1 MASNKK
7 IKGLTVQIGADT
19 SNFNKAMEE
28 SNKKS
33 RSLKSELSEVERL
46 LKLDPTNVELVAQKQ
61 KILTE
66 QVEESSKRLDILKQ
80 AQDEVNQKFKSG
92 EIGEETYR
100 NFQREVIKAEN
111 DLQKQKEALDKV
123 KKSAD
128 NTDTAL
134 SDASKEAENLGK
146 KDMSETKKELDDV
159 KQSASDLKDVFKDTI
174 AEASAI
180 GGTLVAGAATAIG
193 SANDNVKATNNLQ
206 ALTGLSSD
214 EVKEYK
220 ELIESVYKNNF
231 GEDQENVAE
240 AIALI
245 KQNLNDLD
253 DTKLQDVVEN
263 LFTLEDTFGFD
274 YTETLRAAKMLID
287 QFGISA
293 DEAFNLIVQGAQNG
307 LNKNGD
313 LLDSI
318 NEYSVHY
325 KQQGYSAEEFFNS
338 LENGTAAGT
347 FSVDKLGDAMK
358 EFGIRVKDTSTSTQ
372 EGFNLLGYG
381 VKASAEEIQKAKD
394 EIAKLEQNL
403 SYAKAEQAGFN
414 EKTSELTKQKNAD
427 KIAEYSSALETAKK
441 KLQILESAGNGAKGT
456 IEELQ
461 AKFAAGG
468 ESARQAT
475 DEVLQALFD
484 MDDQVAQNQAGVDLF
499 GTMWEDLGIDGVKA
513 LMDVKGS
520 ADKTKTSM
528 QDIKDIK
535 YSDIESDWESLGRT
549 IKTDI
554 ISPIGKDLYPTAKKA
569 ISWTSEHLDDLEIII
584 EGLAKQVAIVWG
596 AKKARELTTGITNL
610 IGTYKT
616 LTTATN
622 IATTAQEGLNTAQA
636 LNVIGVITTL
646 VIGLISAVQT
656 YNELEWSNSEAGKF
670 CAELDEAKE
679 KLEETTQGITD
690 TLKNTL
696 DSINNLYTDNTLI
709 DDYQAKLDELLGK
722 ATLTPEEQ
730 SQLQTIVT
738 YFKDNIDGFEGT
750 WDRYVEISDGGKVNL
765 KGDLGEIRTEINKT
779 IDDYQKLANQS
790 ALSELQTENAK
801 AKITANKN
809 TAEIKTEMKSKYSE
823 IQSTQKKLDD
833 FLKKR
838 NITQKTLENYYYGGG
853 AKNDA
858 FYKEGIELL
867 ETLQDESEA
876 YDDLQDK
883 YNESVGEINK
893 LIMTNDDLIDV
904 QKVLNGDYSDAA
916 AVLMAY
922 NQQMIS
928 QNDILSATDENGKI
942 LWASMDKLKE
952 AATESGKNTVLGL
965 VEGTKDYQ
973 GALAKNSQGW
983 AEIIISEYETGMDMH
998 SPSKE
1003 MYKRGV
1009 YTVQGLIN
1017 GLQSK
1022 NGEVGNSGRN
1032 IAQRAKNGTSGISL
1046 FQTGV
1051 NFVRGFINGI
1061 SDGSIL
1067 DNVKNAAITMGNKA
1081 ISAVKKVLGINSP
1094 SKEAKKL
1101 GGFFAEGLSIGIDGK
1116 QYKVKRSSESMAQ
1129 AMLDS
1134 LDFNNN
1140 EQAIKI
1146 ATQNFRKANDF
1157 QGEITNNIELKSV
1170 ASKLDELISII
1181 KNLPDP
1187 KLYLDSNLLV
1197 GATTKK
1203 YDNSLA
1209 DLSTKKKRGW

>member
-274 YTETLRAAKMLID
+274 YTETLRAAKMLTD

-372 EGFNLLGYG
+372 EGFSLLGYG
-381 VKASAEEIQKAKD
+381 VKASEEEIQKAKD

-427 KIAEYSSALETAKK
+427 KIAEYSSALETAKT
-441 KLQILESAGNGAKGT
+441 KLQNLESAGNGTKGT
-456 IEELQ
+456 IDDLQ

-554 ISPIGKDLYPTAKKA
+554 ISPIGKDLYPIAKKA

-738 YFKDNIDGFEGT
+738 YFKDNIDGFEDT

-765 KGDLGEIRTEINKT
+765 KGDLSEIRTEINKT

-790 ALSELQTENAK
+790 ALSELQAENSK
-801 AKITANKN
+801 AKITAVKER
-809 TAEIKTEMKSKYSE
+809 AELKSEMESKYSKIE
-823 IQSTQKKLDD
+823 AAYAKLHSTIRLRGYDVDD
-833 FLKKR
+833 FY
-838 NITQKTLENYYYGGG
+838 NSYGTLNG
-853 AKNDA
+853 AINFK
-858 FYKEGIELL
+858 
-867 ETLQDESEA
+867 DESKMYDDIKKQLEA
-876 YDDLQDK
+876 YDELKAK
-883 YNESVGEINK
+883 YNESTGELNK
-893 LIMTNDDLIDV
+893 LTMTSDDLSDV

-928 QNDILSATDENGKI
+928 QNDILSATDENGKKI
-942 LWASMDKLKE
+942 WSSMEKLEETAK
-952 AATESGKNTVLGL
+952 ESGKNTVLGL
-965 VEGTKDYQ
+965 VEGTKEYQ
-973 GALAKNSQGW
+973 GALAENSQGW
-983 AEIIISEYETGMDMH
+983 AETIISEYEKGMDMH

-1003 MYKRGV
+1003 MHKRGV

-1146 ATQNFRKANDF
+1146 ATQNFTKANDF

>member
-347 FSVDKLGDAMK
+347 FSVDKLGDTMK

-738 YFKDNIDGFEGT
+738 YFKDNIDGFEDT

-790 ALSELQTENAK
+790 ALSELQTENSK
-801 AKITANKN
+801 AKITAVKER
-809 TAEIKTEMKSKYSE
+809 AELKSEMESKYSKIE
-823 IQSTQKKLDD
+823 AAYAKLHSTIRLRGYDVDD
-833 FLKKR
+833 FY
-838 NITQKTLENYYYGGG
+838 NSYGTLNG
-853 AKNDA
+853 AINFK
-858 FYKEGIELL
+858 
-867 ETLQDESEA
+867 DESKMYDDIKKQLEA
-876 YDDLQDK
+876 YDELKAK
-883 YNESVGEINK
+883 YNESTGELNK
-893 LIMTNDDLIDV
+893 LTMTSDDLSDV

-928 QNDILSATDENGKI
+928 QNDILSATDENGKKI
-942 LWASMDKLKE
+942 WSSMEKLEETAK
-952 AATESGKNTVLGL
+952 ESGKNTVLGL
-965 VEGTKDYQ
+965 VEGTKEYQ
-973 GALAKNSQGW
+973 GALAENSQGW
-983 AEIIISEYETGMDMH
+983 AETIISEYEKGMDMH

-1003 MYKRGV
+1003 MHKRGV

-1146 ATQNFRKANDF
+1146 ATQNFTKANDF

>member
-347 FSVDKLGDAMK
+347 FSVDKLGDTMK

-403 SYAKAEQAGFN
+403 SYAKAEQTGFN

-690 TLKNTL
+690 TLKSTL

-738 YFKDNIDGFEGT
+738 YFKDNIDGFEDT

-790 ALSELQTENAK
+790 ALSELQAENSK
-801 AKITANKN
+801 AKITAVKER
-809 TAEIKTEMKSKYSE
+809 AELKSEMESKYSKIE
-823 IQSTQKKLDD
+823 AAYAKLHSTIRLRGYDLDD
-833 FLKKR
+833 FY
-838 NITQKTLENYYYGGG
+838 NSYGTLNG
-853 AKNDA
+853 AINFK
-858 FYKEGIELL
+858 
-867 ETLQDESEA
+867 DESKMYDDIKKQLEA
-876 YDDLQDK
+876 YDELKAK
-883 YNESVGEINK
+883 YNESTGELNK
-893 LIMTNDDLIDV
+893 LTMTSDDLSDV

-928 QNDILSATDENGKI
+928 QNDILSATDENGKKI
-942 LWASMDKLKE
+942 WSSMEKLEETAK
-952 AATESGKNTVLGL
+952 ESGKNTVLGL
-965 VEGTKDYQ
+965 VEGTKEYQ
-973 GALAKNSQGW
+973 GALAENSQGW
-983 AEIIISEYETGMDMH
+983 AETIISEYEKGMDMH

-1003 MYKRGV
+1003 MYKKGV

>member
-134 SDASKEAENLGK
+134 SDASKEAENLAK

-206 ALTGLSSD
+206 TLTGLSSD

-358 EFGIRVKDTSTSTQ
+358 EFGIRTKDTATTTQ
-372 EGFNLLGYG
+372 EGF
-381 VKASAEEIQKAKD
+381 
-394 EIAKLEQNL
+394 
-403 SYAKAEQAGFN
+403 
-414 EKTSELTKQKNAD
+414 ELIGLDAD
-427 KIAEYSSALETAKK
+427 TMRS
-441 KLQILESAGNGAKGT
+441 
-456 IEELQ
+456 
-461 AKFAAGG
+461 KFAAGG

-738 YFKDNIDGFEGT
+738 YFKDNIDGFEDT

-809 TAEIKTEMKSKYSE
+809 TAEIKSEMESKYSE
-823 IQSTQKKLDD
+823 IKSTQTKLDD

-838 NITQKTLENYYYGGG
+838 NITQKALENYYYGGG

-973 GALAKNSQGW
+973 GALAENSQGW

-1003 MYKRGV
+1003 MHKRGV

>member
-134 SDASKEAENLGK
+134 SNASKEAENLGK

-358 EFGIRVKDTSTSTQ
+358 EFGIRSKDTATTTQ
-372 EGFNLLGYG
+372 EGF
-381 VKASAEEIQKAKD
+381 
-394 EIAKLEQNL
+394 
-403 SYAKAEQAGFN
+403 
-414 EKTSELTKQKNAD
+414 ELIGLDAD
-427 KIAEYSSALETAKK
+427 TMRS
-441 KLQILESAGNGAKGT
+441 
-456 IEELQ
+456 
-461 AKFAAGG
+461 KFAAGG

-475 DEVLQALFD
+475 DETLNALFGL
-484 MDDQVAQNQAGVDLF
+484 DDQVKQNQAGVDLF

-709 DDYQAKLDELLGK
+709 DEYQAKLDELIGK

-730 SQLQTIVT
+730 AQLTTIVT
-738 YFKDNIDGFEGT
+738 YFNDNVPGFNDA
-750 WDRYVEISDGGKVNL
+750 WAKYIEISDNGKVNL
-765 KGDLGEIRTEINKT
+765 KGDLDEIRNNISKT
-779 IDDYQKLANQS
+779 INDYKKLANQS
-790 ALSELQTENAK
+790 AISELQSSNAK
-801 AKITANKN
+801 AKIEANKN
-809 TAEIKTEMKSKYSE
+809 RAEIKSEMEEKMSE
-823 IQSTQKKLDD
+823 IDAAYKKLNATIRLRGYDVEDFYNAYGTIGGSIRFSDETKMYDD
-833 FLKKR
+833 IKKQ
-838 NITQKTLENYYYGGG
+838 I
-853 AKNDA
+853 
-858 FYKEGIELL
+858 
-867 ETLQDESEA
+867 EA
-876 YDDLQDK
+876 YNELKNQ
-883 YNESVGEINK
+883 YNESTAEINK
-893 LIMTNDDLIDV
+893 LTMTSDDLSDV
-904 QKVLNGDYSDAA
+904 QKVLNGDYTDAA

-928 QNDILSATDENGKI
+928 QNDILAATDENGKKI
-942 LWASMDKLKE
+942 WSSMEELEETAK
-952 AATESGKNTVLGL
+952 ESGKNTVLGL
-965 VEGTKDYQ
+965 VEGTKEYQ
-973 GALAKNSQGW
+973 GALAENSQGW
-983 AEIIISEYETGMDMH
+983 AETIISEYEKGMDMH

-1003 MYKRGV
+1003 MHKRGV

-1170 ASKLDELISII
+1170 ASKLDELITII

>member
-347 FSVDKLGDAMK
+347 FSVDKLGDTMK

-1022 NGEVGNSGRN
+1022 KRRSR
-1032 IAQRAKNGTSGISL
+1032 QL
-1046 FQTGV
+1046 
-1051 NFVRGFINGI
+1051 
-1061 SDGSIL
+1061 GS
-1067 DNVKNAAITMGNKA
+1067 
-1081 ISAVKKVLGINSP
+1081 
-1094 SKEAKKL
+1094 
-1101 GGFFAEGLSIGIDGK
+1101 
-1116 QYKVKRSSESMAQ
+1116 
-1129 AMLDS
+1129 
-1134 LDFNNN
+1134 
-1140 EQAIKI
+1140 
-1146 ATQNFRKANDF
+1146 
-1157 QGEITNNIELKSV
+1157 
-1170 ASKLDELISII
+1170 
-1181 KNLPDP
+1181 
-1187 KLYLDSNLLV
+1187 
-1197 GATTKK
+1197 
-1203 YDNSLA
+1203 
-1209 DLSTKKKRGW
+1209 

>member
-338 LENGTAAGT
+338 LANGTAAGT

-358 EFGIRVKDTSTSTQ
+358 EFGIRSKDTATTTQ
-372 EGFNLLGYG
+372 EGF
-381 VKASAEEIQKAKD
+381 
-394 EIAKLEQNL
+394 
-403 SYAKAEQAGFN
+403 
-414 EKTSELTKQKNAD
+414 ELIGLDAD
-427 KIAEYSSALETAKK
+427 TMRS
-441 KLQILESAGNGAKGT
+441 
-456 IEELQ
+456 
-461 AKFAAGG
+461 KFAAGG

-475 DEVLQALFD
+475 DETLNALFGL
-484 MDDQVAQNQAGVDLF
+484 DDQVKQNQAGVDLF

-554 ISPIGKDLYPTAKKA
+554 ISPIGKDLYPIAKKA

-596 AKKARELTTGITNL
+596 AKKAQELTTGITNL

-670 CAELDEAKE
+670 CAELDKAKE

-738 YFKDNIDGFEGT
+738 YFKDNIDGFEDT

-790 ALSELQTENAK
+790 ALSELQAENSK
-801 AKITANKN
+801 AKITAVKER
-809 TAEIKTEMKSKYSE
+809 AELKSEMESKYSKIE
-823 IQSTQKKLDD
+823 AAYAKLHSTIRLRGYDVDD
-833 FLKKR
+833 FY
-838 NITQKTLENYYYGGG
+838 NSYGTLNG
-853 AKNDA
+853 AINFK
-858 FYKEGIELL
+858 
-867 ETLQDESEA
+867 DESKMYDDIKKQLEA
-876 YDDLQDK
+876 YDELKAK
-883 YNESVGEINK
+883 YNESTGELNK
-893 LIMTNDDLIDV
+893 LTMTSDDLSDV

-973 GALAKNSQGW
+973 GALAENSQGW

-1003 MYKRGV
+1003 MHKRGV

>member
-174 AEASAI
+174 AEASAV

-274 YTETLRAAKMLID
+274 YTETLRAAKMLTD

-338 LENGTAAGT
+338 LANGTAAGT

-358 EFGIRVKDTSTSTQ
+358 EFGIRSKDTATTTQ
-372 EGFNLLGYG
+372 EGF
-381 VKASAEEIQKAKD
+381 
-394 EIAKLEQNL
+394 
-403 SYAKAEQAGFN
+403 
-414 EKTSELTKQKNAD
+414 ELIGLDAD
-427 KIAEYSSALETAKK
+427 TMRS
-441 KLQILESAGNGAKGT
+441 
-456 IEELQ
+456 
-461 AKFAAGG
+461 KFAAGG

-475 DEVLQALFD
+475 DETLNALFGL
-484 MDDQVAQNQAGVDLF
+484 DDQVKQNQAGVDLF

-554 ISPIGKDLYPTAKKA
+554 ISPIGKDLYPIAKKA

-670 CAELDEAKE
+670 CAELDKAKE

-738 YFKDNIDGFEGT
+738 YFKDNIDGFEDT

-790 ALSELQTENAK
+790 ALSELQAENSK
-801 AKITANKN
+801 AKITAVKER
-809 TAEIKTEMKSKYSE
+809 AELKSEMESKYSKIE
-823 IQSTQKKLDD
+823 AAYAKLHSTIRLRGYDVDD
-833 FLKKR
+833 FY
-838 NITQKTLENYYYGGG
+838 NSYGTLNG
-853 AKNDA
+853 AINFK
-858 FYKEGIELL
+858 
-867 ETLQDESEA
+867 DESKMYDDIKKQLEA
-876 YDDLQDK
+876 YDELKAK
-883 YNESVGEINK
+883 YNESTGELNK
-893 LIMTNDDLIDV
+893 LTMTSDDLSDV

-928 QNDILSATDENGKI
+928 QNDILSATDENGKKI
-942 LWASMDKLKE
+942 WSSMEKLEETAK
-952 AATESGKNTVLGL
+952 ESGKNTVLGL
-965 VEGTKDYQ
+965 VEGTKEYQ
-973 GALAKNSQGW
+973 GALAENSQGW
-983 AEIIISEYETGMDMH
+983 AETIISEYEKGMDMH

-1146 ATQNFRKANDF
+1146 ATQNFTKANDF

>member
-358 EFGIRVKDTSTSTQ
+358 EFGIRTKDTATTTQ
-372 EGFNLLGYG
+372 EGF
-381 VKASAEEIQKAKD
+381 
-394 EIAKLEQNL
+394 
-403 SYAKAEQAGFN
+403 
-414 EKTSELTKQKNAD
+414 ELIGLDAD
-427 KIAEYSSALETAKK
+427 TMRS
-441 KLQILESAGNGAKGT
+441 
-456 IEELQ
+456 
-461 AKFAAGG
+461 KFAAGG

-484 MDDQVAQNQAGVDLF
+484 MDDQVAQNQAGIDLF

-738 YFKDNIDGFEGT
+738 YFKDNIDGFEDT

-809 TAEIKTEMKSKYSE
+809 TAEIKSEMESKYSE
-823 IQSTQKKLDD
+823 IKSTQTKLDD

-838 NITQKTLENYYYGGG
+838 NITQKALENYYYGGG

-973 GALAKNSQGW
+973 GALAENSQGW

-1003 MYKRGV
+1003 MHKRGV

>member
-146 KDMSETKKELDDV
+146 KDMSETKKGLDDV

-174 AEASAI
+174 AEASAV

-193 SANDNVKATNNLQ
+193 SANENVKATNNLQ

-231 GEDQENVAE
+231 GEDEENVAE

-338 LENGTAAGT
+338 LANGTAAGT

-358 EFGIRVKDTSTSTQ
+358 EFGIRSKDTATTTQ
-372 EGFNLLGYG
+372 EGF
-381 VKASAEEIQKAKD
+381 
-394 EIAKLEQNL
+394 
-403 SYAKAEQAGFN
+403 
-414 EKTSELTKQKNAD
+414 ELIGLDAD
-427 KIAEYSSALETAKK
+427 TMRS
-441 KLQILESAGNGAKGT
+441 
-456 IEELQ
+456 
-461 AKFAAGG
+461 KFAAGG

-738 YFKDNIDGFEGT
+738 YFKDNIDGFEDT

-790 ALSELQTENAK
+790 ALSELQAENSK
-801 AKITANKN
+801 AKITAVKER
-809 TAEIKTEMKSKYSE
+809 AELKSEMESKYSKIE
-823 IQSTQKKLDD
+823 AAYAKLHSTIRLRGYDVDD
-833 FLKKR
+833 FY
-838 NITQKTLENYYYGGG
+838 NSYGTLNG
-853 AKNDA
+853 AINFK
-858 FYKEGIELL
+858 
-867 ETLQDESEA
+867 DESKMYDDIKKQLEA
-876 YDDLQDK
+876 YDELKAK
-883 YNESVGEINK
+883 YNESTGELNK
-893 LIMTNDDLIDV
+893 LTMTSDDLSDV

-928 QNDILSATDENGKI
+928 QNDILSATDENGKKI
-942 LWASMDKLKE
+942 WSSMEELEETAK
-952 AATESGKNTVLGL
+952 ESGKNTVLGL
-965 VEGTKDYQ
+965 VEGTKEYQ
-973 GALAKNSQGW
+973 GALAENSQGW
-983 AEIIISEYETGMDMH
+983 AETIISEYEKGMDMH

-1032 IAQRAKNGTSGISL
+1032 IAQRAKNGTIGISL

-1146 ATQNFRKANDF
+1146 ATQNFRKVNDF

>member
-1 MASNKK
+1 M
-7 IKGLTVQIGADT
+7 
-19 SNFNKAMEE
+19 
-28 SNKKS
+28 
-33 RSLKSELSEVERL
+33 
-46 LKLDPTNVELVAQKQ
+46 
-61 KILTE
+61 
-66 QVEESSKRLDILKQ
+66 
-80 AQDEVNQKFKSG
+80 
-92 EIGEETYR
+92 
-100 NFQREVIKAEN
+100 
-111 DLQKQKEALDKV
+111 QKQKEALDKV

-134 SDASKEAENLGK
+134 SDASKEAEKLGK

-358 EFGIRVKDTSTSTQ
+358 EFGIRAKDTATTTQ
-372 EGFNLLGYG
+372 EGF
-381 VKASAEEIQKAKD
+381 
-394 EIAKLEQNL
+394 
-403 SYAKAEQAGFN
+403 
-414 EKTSELTKQKNAD
+414 ELIGLDAD
-427 KIAEYSSALETAKK
+427 TMRS
-441 KLQILESAGNGAKGT
+441 
-456 IEELQ
+456 
-461 AKFAAGG
+461 KFAAGG

-513 LMDVKGS
+513 LMNVKGS

-528 QDIKDIK
+528 QDIKNIK

-554 ISPIGKDLYPTAKKA
+554 ISPIGKDLYPIAKKA

-738 YFKDNIDGFEGT
+738 YFKDNIDGFEDT

-809 TAEIKTEMKSKYSE
+809 TAEIKTEMQSKYSE
-823 IQSTQKKLDD
+823 IKGTQKKLDD

-838 NITQKTLENYYYGGG
+838 NITQKTLENYYYGGV

-858 FYKEGIELL
+858 VYKEGFELF
-867 ETLQDESEA
+867 ETLQDESKA
-876 YDDLQDK
+876 YDELQDK

-965 VEGTKDYQ
+965 VEGTKEYQ
-973 GALAKNSQGW
+973 GALAENSQGW

-1003 MYKRGV
+1003 MHKRGV

-1116 QYKVKRSSESMAQ
+1116 QYKVKRSSESIAQ

-1140 EQAIKI
+1140 EQAIET
-1146 ATQNFRKANDF
+1146 ATRSFTKANDF

-1203 YDNSLA
+1203 YDNSFA

>member
-46 LKLDPTNVELVAQKQ
+46 IKLDPTNVELVAQKQ

-347 FSVDKLGDAMK
+347 FSVDKLGDTMK

-690 TLKNTL
+690 TLKSTL

-738 YFKDNIDGFEGT
+738 YFKDNIDGFEDT

-790 ALSELQTENAK
+790 ALSELQAENSK
-801 AKITANKN
+801 AKITAVKER
-809 TAEIKTEMKSKYSE
+809 AELKSEMESKYSKIE
-823 IQSTQKKLDD
+823 AAYAKLHSTIRLRGYDVDD
-833 FLKKR
+833 FY
-838 NITQKTLENYYYGGG
+838 NSYGTLNG
-853 AKNDA
+853 AINFK
-858 FYKEGIELL
+858 
-867 ETLQDESEA
+867 DESKMYDDIKKQLEA
-876 YDDLQDK
+876 YDELKAK
-883 YNESVGEINK
+883 YNESTGELNK
-893 LIMTNDDLIDV
+893 LTMTSDDLSDV

-928 QNDILSATDENGKI
+928 QNDILSATDENGKKI
-942 LWASMDKLKE
+942 WSSMEKLEETAK
-952 AATESGKNTVLGL
+952 ESGKNTVLGL
-965 VEGTKDYQ
+965 VEGTKEYQ
-973 GALAKNSQGW
+973 GALAENSQGW
-983 AEIIISEYETGMDMH
+983 AETIISEYEKGMDMH

-1003 MYKRGV
+1003 MHKRGV

-1146 ATQNFRKANDF
+1146 ATQNFTKANDF

>member
-134 SDASKEAENLGK
+134 SDASKEAENLAK

-358 EFGIRVKDTSTSTQ
+358 EFGIRTKDTATTTQ
-372 EGFNLLGYG
+372 EGF
-381 VKASAEEIQKAKD
+381 
-394 EIAKLEQNL
+394 
-403 SYAKAEQAGFN
+403 
-414 EKTSELTKQKNAD
+414 ELIGLDAD
-427 KIAEYSSALETAKK
+427 TMRS
-441 KLQILESAGNGAKGT
+441 
-456 IEELQ
+456 
-461 AKFAAGG
+461 KFAAGG

-738 YFKDNIDGFEGT
+738 YFKDNIDGFEDT

-809 TAEIKTEMKSKYSE
+809 TAEIKSEMESKYSE
-823 IQSTQKKLDD
+823 IKSTQTKLDD

-838 NITQKTLENYYYGGG
+838 NITQKALENYYYGQG

-973 GALAKNSQGW
+973 GALAENSQGW

-1003 MYKRGV
+1003 MHKRGV

>member
-174 AEASAI
+174 AEASAV

-274 YTETLRAAKMLID
+274 YTETLRAAKMLTD

-338 LENGTAAGT
+338 LANGTAAGT

-358 EFGIRVKDTSTSTQ
+358 EFGIRSKDTATTTQ
-372 EGFNLLGYG
+372 EGF
-381 VKASAEEIQKAKD
+381 
-394 EIAKLEQNL
+394 
-403 SYAKAEQAGFN
+403 
-414 EKTSELTKQKNAD
+414 ELIGLDAD
-427 KIAEYSSALETAKK
+427 TMRS
-441 KLQILESAGNGAKGT
+441 
-456 IEELQ
+456 
-461 AKFAAGG
+461 KFAAGG

-475 DEVLQALFD
+475 DETLNALFGL
-484 MDDQVAQNQAGVDLF
+484 DDQVKQNQAGVDLF

-554 ISPIGKDLYPTAKKA
+554 ISPIGKDLYPIAKKA

-670 CAELDEAKE
+670 CAELDKAKE

-790 ALSELQTENAK
+790 ALSELQTENSK
-801 AKITANKN
+801 AKITAVKER
-809 TAEIKTEMKSKYSE
+809 AELKSEMESKYSKIE
-823 IQSTQKKLDD
+823 AAYAKLHSTIRLRGYDVDD
-833 FLKKR
+833 FY
-838 NITQKTLENYYYGGG
+838 NSYGTLNG
-853 AKNDA
+853 AINFK
-858 FYKEGIELL
+858 
-867 ETLQDESEA
+867 DESKMYDDIKKQLEA
-876 YDDLQDK
+876 YDELKAK
-883 YNESVGEINK
+883 YNESTGELNK
-893 LIMTNDDLIDV
+893 LTMTSDDLSDV

-928 QNDILSATDENGKI
+928 QNDILSATDENGKKI
-942 LWASMDKLKE
+942 WSSMEKLEETAK
-952 AATESGKNTVLGL
+952 ESGKNTVLGL
-965 VEGTKDYQ
+965 VEGTKEYQ
-973 GALAKNSQGW
+973 GALAENSQGW
-983 AEIIISEYETGMDMH
+983 AETIISEYEKGMDMH

-1003 MYKRGV
+1003 MHKRGV

>member
-358 EFGIRVKDTSTSTQ
+358 EFGIRSKDTATTTQ
-372 EGFNLLGYG
+372 EGF
-381 VKASAEEIQKAKD
+381 
-394 EIAKLEQNL
+394 
-403 SYAKAEQAGFN
+403 
-414 EKTSELTKQKNAD
+414 ELIGLDAD
-427 KIAEYSSALETAKK
+427 TMRS
-441 KLQILESAGNGAKGT
+441 
-456 IEELQ
+456 
-461 AKFAAGG
+461 KFAAGG

-475 DEVLQALFD
+475 DETLNALFGL
-484 MDDQVAQNQAGVDLF
+484 DDQVKQNQAGVDLF

-513 LMDVKGS
+513 LMNVKGS

-738 YFKDNIDGFEGT
+738 YFKDNIDGFEDT

-790 ALSELQTENAK
+790 AISELQSSNVK
-801 AKITANKN
+801 AKIEANKN
-809 TAEIKTEMKSKYSE
+809 RAEIKSEMEEKMSE
-823 IQSTQKKLDD
+823 IDAAYKKLNATIRLRGYDVEDFYNAYGTIGGNIRFSDETKMYDD
-833 FLKKR
+833 IKKQ
-838 NITQKTLENYYYGGG
+838 I
-853 AKNDA
+853 
-858 FYKEGIELL
+858 
-867 ETLQDESEA
+867 EA
-876 YDDLQDK
+876 YNELKNQ
-883 YNESVGEINK
+883 YNESTAEINK
-893 LIMTNDDLIDV
+893 LTMTSDDLSDV
-904 QKVLNGDYSDAA
+904 QKVLNGDYTDAA

-928 QNDILSATDENGKI
+928 QNDILAATDENGNK
-942 LWASMDKLKE
+942 LWSSMDKLQE

-965 VEGTKDYQ
+965 VEGTKEYQ
-973 GALAKNSQGW
+973 GALAENSQGW
-983 AEIIISEYETGMDMH
+983 AEIIISEYEKGMDMH

-1003 MYKRGV
+1003 MHKRGV

-1146 ATQNFRKANDF
+1146 ATQNFTKANDF

>member
-338 LENGTAAGT
+338 LANGTAAGT

-372 EGFNLLGYG
+372 EGFSLLGYG
-381 VKASAEEIQKAKD
+381 VKASEEEIQKAKD

-427 KIAEYSSALETAKK
+427 KIAEYSSALETAKT
-441 KLQILESAGNGAKGT
+441 KLQNLESAGNGTKGT
-456 IEELQ
+456 IDDLQ

-554 ISPIGKDLYPTAKKA
+554 ISPIGKDLYPIAKKT

-738 YFKDNIDGFEGT
+738 YFKDNIDGFEDT

-779 IDDYQKLANQS
+779 IDDYQKLVNQS
-790 ALSELQTENAK
+790 ALSELQAENSK
-801 AKITANKN
+801 AKITAVKER
-809 TAEIKTEMKSKYSE
+809 AELKSEMESKYSKIE
-823 IQSTQKKLDD
+823 AAYAKLHSTIRLRGYDVDD
-833 FLKKR
+833 FY
-838 NITQKTLENYYYGGG
+838 NSYGTLNG
-853 AKNDA
+853 AINFK
-858 FYKEGIELL
+858 
-867 ETLQDESEA
+867 DESKMYDDIKKQLEA
-876 YDDLQDK
+876 YDELKAK
-883 YNESVGEINK
+883 YNESTGELNK
-893 LIMTNDDLIDV
+893 LTMTSDDLSDV

-928 QNDILSATDENGKI
+928 QNDILSATDENGKKI
-942 LWASMDKLKE
+942 WSSMEELEETAK
-952 AATESGKNTVLGL
+952 ESGKNTVLGL
-965 VEGTKDYQ
+965 VEGTKEYQ
-973 GALAKNSQGW
+973 GALAENSQGW
-983 AEIIISEYETGMDMH
+983 AETIISEYEKGMDMH

>member
-46 LKLDPTNVELVAQKQ
+46 LKLDQTNVELVAQKQ

-174 AEASAI
+174 AEASAV

-263 LFTLEDTFGFD
+263 LFTLEDTFGFE

-358 EFGIRVKDTSTSTQ
+358 EFGIRSKDTATTTQ
-372 EGFNLLGYG
+372 EGF
-381 VKASAEEIQKAKD
+381 
-394 EIAKLEQNL
+394 KLIGL
-403 SYAKAEQAGFN
+403 D
-414 EKTSELTKQKNAD
+414 AD
-427 KIAEYSSALETAKK
+427 TMRS
-441 KLQILESAGNGAKGT
+441 
-456 IEELQ
+456 
-461 AKFAAGG
+461 KFAAGG

-475 DEVLQALFD
+475 DETLNALFGL
-484 MDDQVAQNQAGVDLF
+484 DDQVKQNQAGVDLF

-554 ISPIGKDLYPTAKKA
+554 ISLIGKDLYPIAKKA

-670 CAELDEAKE
+670 CAELDKAKE

-738 YFKDNIDGFEGT
+738 YFKDNIDGFEDT

-790 ALSELQTENAK
+790 ALSELQAENSK
-801 AKITANKN
+801 AKITAVKER
-809 TAEIKTEMKSKYSE
+809 AELKSEMESKYSKIE
-823 IQSTQKKLDD
+823 AAYAKLHSTIRLRGYDVDD
-833 FLKKR
+833 FY
-838 NITQKTLENYYYGGG
+838 NSYGTLNG
-853 AKNDA
+853 AINFK
-858 FYKEGIELL
+858 
-867 ETLQDESEA
+867 DESKMYDDIKKQLEA
-876 YDDLQDK
+876 YDELKAK
-883 YNESVGEINK
+883 YNESTGELNK
-893 LIMTNDDLIDV
+893 LTMTSDDLSDV

-928 QNDILSATDENGKI
+928 QNDILSATDENGKKI
-942 LWASMDKLKE
+942 WSSMEKLEETAK
-952 AATESGKNTVLGL
+952 ESGKNTVLGL
-965 VEGTKDYQ
+965 VEGTKEYQ
-973 GALAKNSQGW
+973 GALAENSQGW
-983 AEIIISEYETGMDMH
+983 AETIISEYEKGMDMH

-1003 MYKRGV
+1003 MHKRGV

-1022 NGEVGNSGRN
+1022 NGEVGNSSRN

-1146 ATQNFRKANDF
+1146 ATQNFTKANDF

>member
-358 EFGIRVKDTSTSTQ
+358 EFGIRSKDTATTTQ
-372 EGFNLLGYG
+372 EGF
-381 VKASAEEIQKAKD
+381 
-394 EIAKLEQNL
+394 
-403 SYAKAEQAGFN
+403 
-414 EKTSELTKQKNAD
+414 ELIGLDAD
-427 KIAEYSSALETAKK
+427 TMRS
-441 KLQILESAGNGAKGT
+441 
-456 IEELQ
+456 
-461 AKFAAGG
+461 KFAAGG

-696 DSINNLYTDNTLI
+696 ESINNLYTDNTLI

-738 YFKDNIDGFEGT
+738 YFKDNIDGFEDT

-790 ALSELQTENAK
+790 ALSELQAENSK
-801 AKITANKN
+801 AKITAVKER
-809 TAEIKTEMKSKYSE
+809 AELKSEMESKYSKIE
-823 IQSTQKKLDD
+823 AAYAKLHSTIRLRGYDVDD
-833 FLKKR
+833 FY
-838 NITQKTLENYYYGGG
+838 NSYGTLNG
-853 AKNDA
+853 AINFK
-858 FYKEGIELL
+858 
-867 ETLQDESEA
+867 DESKMYDDIKKQLEA
-876 YDDLQDK
+876 YDELKAK
-883 YNESVGEINK
+883 YNESTGELNK
-893 LIMTNDDLIDV
+893 LTMTSDDLSDV

-928 QNDILSATDENGKI
+928 QNDILSATDENGKKI
-942 LWASMDKLKE
+942 WSSMEELEETAK
-952 AATESGKNTVLGL
+952 ESGKNTVLGL
-965 VEGTKDYQ
+965 VEGTKEYQ
-973 GALAKNSQGW
+973 GALAENSQGW
-983 AEIIISEYETGMDMH
+983 AETIISEYEKGMDMH

-1032 IAQRAKNGTSGISL
+1032 IAQRAKNGTIGISL

>member
-19 SNFNKAMEE
+19 SNFNKAMKE

-358 EFGIRVKDTSTSTQ
+358 EFGIRTKDTATTTQ
-372 EGFNLLGYG
+372 EGF
-381 VKASAEEIQKAKD
+381 
-394 EIAKLEQNL
+394 
-403 SYAKAEQAGFN
+403 
-414 EKTSELTKQKNAD
+414 ELIGLDAD
-427 KIAEYSSALETAKK
+427 TMRS
-441 KLQILESAGNGAKGT
+441 
-456 IEELQ
+456 
-461 AKFAAGG
+461 KFAAGG

-738 YFKDNIDGFEGT
+738 YFKDNIDGFEDT

-809 TAEIKTEMKSKYSE
+809 TAEIKSEMESKYSE
-823 IQSTQKKLDD
+823 IKSTQTKLDD

-838 NITQKTLENYYYGGG
+838 NITQKALENYYYGGG

-973 GALAKNSQGW
+973 GALAENSQGW

-1003 MYKRGV
+1003 MHKRGV

>member
-358 EFGIRVKDTSTSTQ
+358 EFGIRSKDTATTTQ
-372 EGFNLLGYG
+372 EGF
-381 VKASAEEIQKAKD
+381 
-394 EIAKLEQNL
+394 
-403 SYAKAEQAGFN
+403 
-414 EKTSELTKQKNAD
+414 ELIGLDAD
-427 KIAEYSSALETAKK
+427 TMRS
-441 KLQILESAGNGAKGT
+441 
-456 IEELQ
+456 
-461 AKFAAGG
+461 KFAAGG

-738 YFKDNIDGFEGT
+738 YFKDNIDGFEDT

-790 ALSELQTENAK
+790 ALSELQAENSK
-801 AKITANKN
+801 AKITAVKER
-809 TAEIKTEMKSKYSE
+809 AELKSEMESKYSKIE
-823 IQSTQKKLDD
+823 AAYAKLHSTIRLRGYDVDD
-833 FLKKR
+833 FY
-838 NITQKTLENYYYGGG
+838 NSYGTLNG
-853 AKNDA
+853 AINFK
-858 FYKEGIELL
+858 
-867 ETLQDESEA
+867 DESKMYDDIKKQLEA
-876 YDDLQDK
+876 YDELKAK
-883 YNESVGEINK
+883 YNESTGELNK
-893 LIMTNDDLIDV
+893 LTMTSDDLSDV

-928 QNDILSATDENGKI
+928 QNDILSATDENGKKI
-942 LWASMDKLKE
+942 WSSMEELEETAKG
-952 AATESGKNTVLGL
+952 SGKNTVLGL
-965 VEGTKDYQ
+965 VEGTKEYQ
-973 GALAKNSQGW
+973 GALAENSQGW
-983 AEIIISEYETGMDMH
+983 AETIISEYEKGMDMH

-1003 MYKRGV
+1003 MHKRGV

-1022 NGEVGNSGRN
+1022 SGEVGNSGRN

-1116 QYKVKRSSESMAQ
+1116 QYKVKRSSESIAQ

-1140 EQAIKI
+1140 EQAIET
-1146 ATQNFRKANDF
+1146 ATRSFTKANDF

>member
-174 AEASAI
+174 AEASAV

-274 YTETLRAAKMLID
+274 YTETLRAAKMLTD

-338 LENGTAAGT
+338 LANGTAAGT

-358 EFGIRVKDTSTSTQ
+358 EFGIRSKDTATTTQ
-372 EGFNLLGYG
+372 EGF
-381 VKASAEEIQKAKD
+381 
-394 EIAKLEQNL
+394 
-403 SYAKAEQAGFN
+403 
-414 EKTSELTKQKNAD
+414 ELIGLDAD
-427 KIAEYSSALETAKK
+427 TMRS
-441 KLQILESAGNGAKGT
+441 
-456 IEELQ
+456 
-461 AKFAAGG
+461 KFAAGG

-475 DEVLQALFD
+475 DETLNALFGL
-484 MDDQVAQNQAGVDLF
+484 DDQVKQNQAGVDLF

-554 ISPIGKDLYPTAKKA
+554 ISPIGKDLYPVAKKA

-738 YFKDNIDGFEGT
+738 YFKDNIDGFEDT

-765 KGDLGEIRTEINKT
+765 KGDLSEIRTEINKT

-809 TAEIKTEMKSKYSE
+809 TAEIKSEMESKYSE

-833 FLKKR
+833 FLKER

-983 AEIIISEYETGMDMH
+983 AEIIISEYEKGMDMH

-1003 MYKRGV
+1003 MHKRGV

-1067 DNVKNAAITMGNKA
+1067 DNVKNTAITMGNKA

-1116 QYKVKRSSESMAQ
+1116 QYKVKRSSESIAQ

-1140 EQAIKI
+1140 EQAIET
-1146 ATQNFRKANDF
+1146 ATRSFTKANDF

-1181 KNLPDP
+1181 KNLPDL

>member
-358 EFGIRVKDTSTSTQ
+358 EFGIRTKDTATTTQ
-372 EGFNLLGYG
+372 EGF
-381 VKASAEEIQKAKD
+381 
-394 EIAKLEQNL
+394 
-403 SYAKAEQAGFN
+403 
-414 EKTSELTKQKNAD
+414 ELIGLDAD
-427 KIAEYSSALETAKK
+427 TMRS
-441 KLQILESAGNGAKGT
+441 
-456 IEELQ
+456 
-461 AKFAAGG
+461 KFAAGG

-484 MDDQVAQNQAGVDLF
+484 MDDQVAQNQAGIDLF

-738 YFKDNIDGFEGT
+738 YFKDNIDGFEDT

-779 IDDYQKLANQS
+779 IDDYQNLLINLHFQNYKL
-790 ALSELQTENAK
+790 
-801 AKITANKN
+801 
-809 TAEIKTEMKSKYSE
+809 
-823 IQSTQKKLDD
+823 
-833 FLKKR
+833 
-838 NITQKTLENYYYGGG
+838 KTL
-853 AKNDA
+853 KL
-858 FYKEGIELL
+858 K
-867 ETLQDESEA
+867 LQ
-876 YDDLQDK
+876 Q
-883 YNESVGEINK
+883 I
-893 LIMTNDDLIDV
+893 
-904 QKVLNGDYSDAA
+904 
-916 AVLMAY
+916 
-922 NQQMIS
+922 
-928 QNDILSATDENGKI
+928 KI
-942 LWASMDKLKE
+942 L
-952 AATESGKNTVLGL
+952 
-965 VEGTKDYQ
+965 
-973 GALAKNSQGW
+973 
-983 AEIIISEYETGMDMH
+983 
-998 SPSKE
+998 
-1003 MYKRGV
+1003 
-1009 YTVQGLIN
+1009 
-1017 GLQSK
+1017 
-1022 NGEVGNSGRN
+1022 
-1032 IAQRAKNGTSGISL
+1032 
-1046 FQTGV
+1046 
-1051 NFVRGFINGI
+1051 
-1061 SDGSIL
+1061 
-1067 DNVKNAAITMGNKA
+1067 
-1081 ISAVKKVLGINSP
+1081 
-1094 SKEAKKL
+1094 
-1101 GGFFAEGLSIGIDGK
+1101 
-1116 QYKVKRSSESMAQ
+1116 
-1129 AMLDS
+1129 
-1134 LDFNNN
+1134 
-1140 EQAIKI
+1140 
-1146 ATQNFRKANDF
+1146 
-1157 QGEITNNIELKSV
+1157 LKSNRKWNLNIPR
-1170 ASKLDELISII
+1170 SKVHKQSWMIF
-1181 KNLPDP
+1181 
-1187 KLYLDSNLLV
+1187 
-1197 GATTKK
+1197 
-1203 YDNSLA
+1203 
-1209 DLSTKKKRGW
+1209 

>member
-134 SDASKEAENLGK
+134 SDASKEAENLAK

-358 EFGIRVKDTSTSTQ
+358 EFGIRTKDTATTTQ
-372 EGFNLLGYG
+372 EGF
-381 VKASAEEIQKAKD
+381 
-394 EIAKLEQNL
+394 
-403 SYAKAEQAGFN
+403 
-414 EKTSELTKQKNAD
+414 ELIGLDAD
-427 KIAEYSSALETAKK
+427 TMRS
-441 KLQILESAGNGAKGT
+441 
-456 IEELQ
+456 
-461 AKFAAGG
+461 KFAAGG

-738 YFKDNIDGFEGT
+738 YFKDNIDGFEDT

-809 TAEIKTEMKSKYSE
+809 TAEIKSEMEYKYSE
-823 IQSTQKKLDD
+823 IKSTQTKLDD

-838 NITQKTLENYYYGGG
+838 NITQKALENYYYGGG

-973 GALAKNSQGW
+973 GALAENSQGW

-1003 MYKRGV
+1003 MHKRGV

>member
-19 SNFNKAMEE
+19 SDFNKAMEE

-33 RSLKSELSEVERL
+33 RSLKSELSEVDRL

-146 KDMSETKKELDDV
+146 KDMSETKKGLDDV

-174 AEASAI
+174 AEASAV

-193 SANDNVKATNNLQ
+193 SANENVKATNNLQ

-240 AIALI
+240 AIAII

-274 YTETLRAAKMLID
+274 YTETLRAAKMLTD

-338 LENGTAAGT
+338 LANGTAAGT

-358 EFGIRVKDTSTSTQ
+358 EFGIRSKDTATTTQ
-372 EGFNLLGYG
+372 EGF
-381 VKASAEEIQKAKD
+381 
-394 EIAKLEQNL
+394 
-403 SYAKAEQAGFN
+403 
-414 EKTSELTKQKNAD
+414 ELIGLDAD
-427 KIAEYSSALETAKK
+427 TMRS
-441 KLQILESAGNGAKGT
+441 
-456 IEELQ
+456 
-461 AKFAAGG
+461 KFAAGG

-475 DEVLQALFD
+475 DETLNALFGL
-484 MDDQVAQNQAGVDLF
+484 DDQVKQNQAGVDLF

-554 ISPIGKDLYPTAKKA
+554 ISPIGKDLYPIAKKA

-596 AKKARELTTGITNL
+596 AKKAQELTTGITNL

-622 IATTAQEGLNTAQA
+622 IATTAQERLNTAQA

-738 YFKDNIDGFEGT
+738 YFKDNIDGFEDT

-790 ALSELQTENAK
+790 ALSELQTENSK
-801 AKITANKN
+801 AKITAVKER
-809 TAEIKTEMKSKYSE
+809 AELKSEMESKYSKIE
-823 IQSTQKKLDD
+823 AAYAKLHSTIRLRGYDVDD
-833 FLKKR
+833 FY
-838 NITQKTLENYYYGGG
+838 NSYGTLNG
-853 AKNDA
+853 AINFK
-858 FYKEGIELL
+858 
-867 ETLQDESEA
+867 DESKMYDDIKKQLEA
-876 YDDLQDK
+876 YDELKAK
-883 YNESVGEINK
+883 YNESTGELNK
-893 LIMTNDDLIDV
+893 LTMTSDDLSDV

-965 VEGTKDYQ
+965 VEGTKEYQ
-973 GALAKNSQGW
+973 GALAENSQGW
-983 AEIIISEYETGMDMH
+983 AEIIISEYEKGMDMH

-1003 MYKRGV
+1003 MHKRGV

-1116 QYKVKRSSESMAQ
+1116 QYKVKRSSELMAQ

-1146 ATQNFRKANDF
+1146 ATQNFTKANDF

>member
-111 DLQKQKEALDKV
+111 DLQKQKEALYKV

-338 LENGTAAGT
+338 LANGTAAGT

-358 EFGIRVKDTSTSTQ
+358 EFGIRSKDTATTTQ
-372 EGFNLLGYG
+372 EGF
-381 VKASAEEIQKAKD
+381 
-394 EIAKLEQNL
+394 
-403 SYAKAEQAGFN
+403 
-414 EKTSELTKQKNAD
+414 ELIGLDAD
-427 KIAEYSSALETAKK
+427 TMRS
-441 KLQILESAGNGAKGT
+441 
-456 IEELQ
+456 
-461 AKFAAGG
+461 KFAAGG

-475 DEVLQALFD
+475 DETLNALFGL
-484 MDDQVAQNQAGVDLF
+484 DDQVKQNQAGVDLF

-554 ISPIGKDLYPTAKKA
+554 ISPIGKDLYPIAKKA

-596 AKKARELTTGITNL
+596 AKKAQELTTGITNL

-670 CAELDEAKE
+670 CAELDKAKE

-738 YFKDNIDGFEGT
+738 YFKDNIDGFEDT

-790 ALSELQTENAK
+790 ALSELQAENSK
-801 AKITANKN
+801 AKITAVKER
-809 TAEIKTEMKSKYSE
+809 AELKSEMESKYSKIE
-823 IQSTQKKLDD
+823 AAYAKLHSTIRLRGYDVDD
-833 FLKKR
+833 FY
-838 NITQKTLENYYYGGG
+838 NSYGTLNG
-853 AKNDA
+853 AINFK
-858 FYKEGIELL
+858 
-867 ETLQDESEA
+867 DESKMYDDIKKQLEA
-876 YDDLQDK
+876 YDELKAK
-883 YNESVGEINK
+883 YNESTGELNK
-893 LIMTNDDLIDV
+893 LTMTSDDLSDV

-973 GALAKNSQGW
+973 GALAENSQGW

-1003 MYKRGV
+1003 MHKRGV

>member
-19 SNFNKAMEE
+19 SNFNKAMKE

-134 SDASKEAENLGK
+134 SDASKEAENLAK

-358 EFGIRVKDTSTSTQ
+358 EFGIRTKDTATTTQ
-372 EGFNLLGYG
+372 EGF
-381 VKASAEEIQKAKD
+381 
-394 EIAKLEQNL
+394 
-403 SYAKAEQAGFN
+403 
-414 EKTSELTKQKNAD
+414 ELIGLDAD
-427 KIAEYSSALETAKK
+427 TMRS
-441 KLQILESAGNGAKGT
+441 
-456 IEELQ
+456 
-461 AKFAAGG
+461 KFAAGG

-738 YFKDNIDGFEGT
+738 YFKDNIDGFEDT

-809 TAEIKTEMKSKYSE
+809 TAEIKSEMESKYSE
-823 IQSTQKKLDD
+823 IKSTQTKLDD

-838 NITQKTLENYYYGGG
+838 NITQKALENYYYGGG

-973 GALAKNSQGW
+973 GALAENSQGW

-1003 MYKRGV
+1003 MHKRGV

-1203 YDNSLA
+1203 YDNSFA

>member
-214 EVKEYK
+214 EVKAYK

-358 EFGIRVKDTSTSTQ
+358 EFGIRSKDTATTTQ
-372 EGFNLLGYG
+372 EGF
-381 VKASAEEIQKAKD
+381 
-394 EIAKLEQNL
+394 
-403 SYAKAEQAGFN
+403 
-414 EKTSELTKQKNAD
+414 ELIGLDAD
-427 KIAEYSSALETAKK
+427 TMRS
-441 KLQILESAGNGAKGT
+441 
-456 IEELQ
+456 
-461 AKFAAGG
+461 KFAAGG

-475 DEVLQALFD
+475 DETLNALFGL
-484 MDDQVAQNQAGVDLF
+484 DDQVKQNQAGVDLF

-670 CAELDEAKE
+670 CAELDKAKE

-738 YFKDNIDGFEGT
+738 YFKDNIDGFEDT

-790 ALSELQTENAK
+790 ALSELQAENSK
-801 AKITANKN
+801 AKITAVKER
-809 TAEIKTEMKSKYSE
+809 AELKSEMESKYSKIE
-823 IQSTQKKLDD
+823 AAYAKLHSTIRLRGYDVDD
-833 FLKKR
+833 FY
-838 NITQKTLENYYYGGG
+838 NSYGTLNG
-853 AKNDA
+853 AINFK
-858 FYKEGIELL
+858 
-867 ETLQDESEA
+867 DESKMYDDIKKQLEA
-876 YDDLQDK
+876 YDELKAK
-883 YNESVGEINK
+883 YNESTGELNK
-893 LIMTNDDLIDV
+893 LTMTSDDLSDV

-928 QNDILSATDENGKI
+928 QNDILSATDENGKKI
-942 LWASMDKLKE
+942 WSSMEELEETAK
-952 AATESGKNTVLGL
+952 ESGKNTVLGL
-965 VEGTKDYQ
+965 VEGTKEYQ
-973 GALAKNSQGW
+973 GALAENSQGW
-983 AEIIISEYETGMDMH
+983 AETIISEYEKGMDMH

>member
-19 SNFNKAMEE
+19 SNFNKAMVE

-240 AIALI
+240 VIALI

-274 YTETLRAAKMLID
+274 YTETLRAAKMLTD

-338 LENGTAAGT
+338 LANGTAAGT

-358 EFGIRVKDTSTSTQ
+358 EFGIRSKDTATTTQ
-372 EGFNLLGYG
+372 EGF
-381 VKASAEEIQKAKD
+381 
-394 EIAKLEQNL
+394 KLIGL
-403 SYAKAEQAGFN
+403 D
-414 EKTSELTKQKNAD
+414 AD
-427 KIAEYSSALETAKK
+427 TMRS
-441 KLQILESAGNGAKGT
+441 
-456 IEELQ
+456 
-461 AKFAAGG
+461 KFAAGG

-475 DEVLQALFD
+475 DETLNALFGL
-484 MDDQVAQNQAGVDLF
+484 DDQVKQNQAGVDLF

-513 LMDVKGS
+513 LMNVKGS

-554 ISPIGKDLYPTAKKA
+554 ISPIGKDLYPIAKKA

-738 YFKDNIDGFEGT
+738 YFKDNIDGFEDT

-765 KGDLGEIRTEINKT
+765 KGDLSEIRTEINKT

-790 ALSELQTENAK
+790 ALSELQAENSK
-801 AKITANKN
+801 AKITAVKER
-809 TAEIKTEMKSKYSE
+809 AELKSEMESKYSE
-823 IQSTQKKLDD
+823 IEAAYAKLHSTIRLRGYDVDD
-833 FLKKR
+833 FY
-838 NITQKTLENYYYGGG
+838 NSYGTLNG
-853 AKNDA
+853 AINFK
-858 FYKEGIELL
+858 
-867 ETLQDESEA
+867 DESKMYDDIKKQLEA
-876 YDDLQDK
+876 YDELKAK
-883 YNESVGEINK
+883 YNESTGELNK
-893 LIMTNDDLIDV
+893 LTMTSDDLSDV

-928 QNDILSATDENGKI
+928 QNDILSATDENGKKI
-942 LWASMDKLKE
+942 WSSMEKLEETAK
-952 AATESGKNTVLGL
+952 ESGKNTVLGL
-965 VEGTKDYQ
+965 VEGTKEYQ
-973 GALAKNSQGW
+973 GALAENSQGW
-983 AEIIISEYETGMDMH
+983 AEIIISEYEKGMDMH

-1003 MYKRGV
+1003 MHKRGV

-1116 QYKVKRSSESMAQ
+1116 QYKVKRSSESIAQ

-1140 EQAIKI
+1140 EQAIET
-1146 ATQNFRKANDF
+1146 ATRSFTKANDF

>member
-347 FSVDKLGDAMK
+347 FSVDKLGDTMK

-690 TLKNTL
+690 TLKSTL

-738 YFKDNIDGFEGT
+738 YFKDNIDGFEDT

-790 ALSELQTENAK
+790 ALSELQAENSK
-801 AKITANKN
+801 AKITAVKER
-809 TAEIKTEMKSKYSE
+809 AELKSEMESKYSKIE
-823 IQSTQKKLDD
+823 AAYAKLHSTIRLRGYDVDD
-833 FLKKR
+833 FY
-838 NITQKTLENYYYGGG
+838 NSYGTLNG
-853 AKNDA
+853 AINFK
-858 FYKEGIELL
+858 
-867 ETLQDESEA
+867 DESKMYDDIKKQLEA
-876 YDDLQDK
+876 YDELKAK
-883 YNESVGEINK
+883 YNESTGELNK
-893 LIMTNDDLIDV
+893 LTMTSDDLSDV

-928 QNDILSATDENGKI
+928 QNDILSATDENGKKI
-942 LWASMDKLKE
+942 WSSMEKLEETAK
-952 AATESGKNTVLGL
+952 ESGKNTVLGL
-965 VEGTKDYQ
+965 VEGTKEYQ
-973 GALAKNSQGW
+973 GALAENSQGW
-983 AEIIISEYETGMDMH
+983 AETIISEYEKGMDMH

-1003 MYKRGV
+1003 MHKRGV

>member
-80 AQDEVNQKFKSG
+80 AQDGVNQKFKSG

-358 EFGIRVKDTSTSTQ
+358 EFGIRSKDTATTTQ
-372 EGFNLLGYG
+372 EGF
-381 VKASAEEIQKAKD
+381 
-394 EIAKLEQNL
+394 
-403 SYAKAEQAGFN
+403 
-414 EKTSELTKQKNAD
+414 ELIGLDAD
-427 KIAEYSSALETAKK
+427 TMRS
-441 KLQILESAGNGAKGT
+441 
-456 IEELQ
+456 
-461 AKFAAGG
+461 KFAAGG

-475 DEVLQALFD
+475 DETLNALFGL
-484 MDDQVAQNQAGVDLF
+484 DDQVKQNQAGVDLF

-554 ISPIGKDLYPTAKKA
+554 ISPIGKDLYPIAKKA

-596 AKKARELTTGITNL
+596 AKKAQELTTGITNL

-738 YFKDNIDGFEGT
+738 YFKDNIDGFEDT

-765 KGDLGEIRTEINKT
+765 KGDLGEIRTEINTT

>member
-19 SNFNKAMEE
+19 SNFNKAMKE

-358 EFGIRVKDTSTSTQ
+358 EFGIRSKDTATTTQ
-372 EGFNLLGYG
+372 EGF
-381 VKASAEEIQKAKD
+381 
-394 EIAKLEQNL
+394 
-403 SYAKAEQAGFN
+403 
-414 EKTSELTKQKNAD
+414 ELIGLDAD
-427 KIAEYSSALETAKK
+427 TMRS
-441 KLQILESAGNGAKGT
+441 
-456 IEELQ
+456 
-461 AKFAAGG
+461 KFAAGG

-679 KLEETTQGITD
+679 KLEETTQRITD

-738 YFKDNIDGFEGT
+738 YFKDNIDGFEDT

-790 ALSELQTENAK
+790 ALSELQTENVK

>member
-347 FSVDKLGDAMK
+347 FSVDKLGDTMK

-738 YFKDNIDGFEGT
+738 YFKDNIDGFEDT

-779 IDDYQKLANQS
+779 IDDYQKIANQS
-790 ALSELQTENAK
+790 ALSELQAENSK
-801 AKITANKN
+801 AKITAVKER
-809 TAEIKTEMKSKYSE
+809 AELKSEMESKYSKIE
-823 IQSTQKKLDD
+823 AAYAKLHSTIRLRGYDLDD
-833 FLKKR
+833 FY
-838 NITQKTLENYYYGGG
+838 NSYGTLNG
-853 AKNDA
+853 AINFK
-858 FYKEGIELL
+858 
-867 ETLQDESEA
+867 DESKMYDDIKKQLEA
-876 YDDLQDK
+876 YDELKAK
-883 YNESVGEINK
+883 YNESTGELNK
-893 LIMTNDDLIDV
+893 LTMTSDDLSDV

-928 QNDILSATDENGKI
+928 QNDILSATDENGKKI
-942 LWASMDKLKE
+942 WSSMEKLEETAK
-952 AATESGKNTVLGL
+952 ESGKNTVLGL
-965 VEGTKDYQ
+965 VEGTKEYQ
-973 GALAKNSQGW
+973 GALAENSQGW
-983 AEIIISEYETGMDMH
+983 AETIISEYEKGMDMH

-1003 MYKRGV
+1003 MYKKGV

-1146 ATQNFRKANDF
+1146 ATQNFTKANDF

>member
-358 EFGIRVKDTSTSTQ
+358 EFGIRSKDTATTTQ
-372 EGFNLLGYG
+372 EGF
-381 VKASAEEIQKAKD
+381 
-394 EIAKLEQNL
+394 
-403 SYAKAEQAGFN
+403 
-414 EKTSELTKQKNAD
+414 ELIGLDAD
-427 KIAEYSSALETAKK
+427 TMRS
-441 KLQILESAGNGAKGT
+441 
-456 IEELQ
+456 
-461 AKFAAGG
+461 KFAAGG

-738 YFKDNIDGFEGT
+738 YFKDNIDGFEDT

-809 TAEIKTEMKSKYSE
+809 TAEIKSEMESKYSK
-823 IQSTQKKLDD
+823 IKSTQTKLDD
-833 FLKKR
+833 FLKER
-838 NITQKTLENYYYGGG
+838 NITQKALENYYYGGG

-965 VEGTKDYQ
+965 VEGTKEYQ
-973 GALAKNSQGW
+973 GALAENSQGW
-983 AEIIISEYETGMDMH
+983 AEIIISEYEKGMDMH

-1003 MYKRGV
+1003 MHKRGV

-1146 ATQNFRKANDF
+1146 ATQNFTKANDF

>member
-347 FSVDKLGDAMK
+347 FSVDKLGDTMK

-738 YFKDNIDGFEGT
+738 YFKDNIDGFEDT

-790 ALSELQTENAK
+790 ALSELQAENSK
-801 AKITANKN
+801 AKITAVKER
-809 TAEIKTEMKSKYSE
+809 AELKSEMESKYSKIE
-823 IQSTQKKLDD
+823 AAYAKLHSTIRLRGYDLDD
-833 FLKKR
+833 FY
-838 NITQKTLENYYYGGG
+838 NSYGTLNG
-853 AKNDA
+853 AINFK
-858 FYKEGIELL
+858 
-867 ETLQDESEA
+867 DESKMYDDIKKQLEA
-876 YDDLQDK
+876 YDELKAK
-883 YNESVGEINK
+883 YNESTGELNK
-893 LIMTNDDLIDV
+893 LTMTSDDLSDV

-928 QNDILSATDENGKI
+928 QNDILSATDENGKKI
-942 LWASMDKLKE
+942 WSSMEKLEETAK
-952 AATESGKNTVLGL
+952 ESGKNTVLGL
-965 VEGTKDYQ
+965 VEGTKEYQ
-973 GALAKNSQGW
+973 GALAENSQGW
-983 AEIIISEYETGMDMH
+983 AETIISEYEKGMDMH

-1003 MYKRGV
+1003 MYKKGV

-1146 ATQNFRKANDF
+1146 ATQNFTKANDF

>member
-180 GGTLVAGAATAIG
+180 GGTLVAGAATAID

-358 EFGIRVKDTSTSTQ
+358 EFGIRSKDTATTTQ
-372 EGFNLLGYG
+372 EGF
-381 VKASAEEIQKAKD
+381 
-394 EIAKLEQNL
+394 
-403 SYAKAEQAGFN
+403 
-414 EKTSELTKQKNAD
+414 ELIGLDAD
-427 KIAEYSSALETAKK
+427 TMRS
-441 KLQILESAGNGAKGT
+441 
-456 IEELQ
+456 
-461 AKFAAGG
+461 KFAAGG

-475 DEVLQALFD
+475 DETLNALFGL
-484 MDDQVAQNQAGVDLF
+484 DDQVKQNQAGVDLF

-513 LMDVKGS
+513 LMNVKGS

-738 YFKDNIDGFEGT
+738 YFKDNIDGFEDT

-790 ALSELQTENAK
+790 ALSELQAENSK
-801 AKITANKN
+801 AKITAVKER
-809 TAEIKTEMKSKYSE
+809 AELKSEMESKYSKIE
-823 IQSTQKKLDD
+823 AAYAKLHSTIRLRGYDVDD
-833 FLKKR
+833 FY
-838 NITQKTLENYYYGGG
+838 NSYGTLNG
-853 AKNDA
+853 AINFK
-858 FYKEGIELL
+858 
-867 ETLQDESEA
+867 DESKMYDDIKKQLEA
-876 YDDLQDK
+876 YDELKAK
-883 YNESVGEINK
+883 YNESTGELNK
-893 LIMTNDDLIDV
+893 LTMTSDDLSDV

-928 QNDILSATDENGKI
+928 QNDILSATDENGKKI
-942 LWASMDKLKE
+942 WSSMEELEETAK
-952 AATESGKNTVLGL
+952 ESGKNTVLGL
-965 VEGTKDYQ
+965 VEGTKEYQ
-973 GALAKNSQGW
+973 GALAENSQGW
-983 AEIIISEYETGMDMH
+983 AETIISEYEKGMDMH

>member
-220 ELIESVYKNNF
+220 KLIESVYKNNF

-358 EFGIRVKDTSTSTQ
+358 EFGIRSKDTATTTQ
-372 EGFNLLGYG
+372 EGF
-381 VKASAEEIQKAKD
+381 
-394 EIAKLEQNL
+394 
-403 SYAKAEQAGFN
+403 
-414 EKTSELTKQKNAD
+414 ELIGLDAD
-427 KIAEYSSALETAKK
+427 TMRS
-441 KLQILESAGNGAKGT
+441 
-456 IEELQ
+456 
-461 AKFAAGG
+461 KFAAGG

-475 DEVLQALFD
+475 DETLNALFGL
-484 MDDQVAQNQAGVDLF
+484 DDQVKQNQAGVDLF

-513 LMDVKGS
+513 LMNVKGS

-738 YFKDNIDGFEGT
+738 YFKDNIDGFEDT
-750 WDRYVEISDGGKVNL
+750 WNRYVEISDGGKVNL
-765 KGDLGEIRTEINKT
+765 KGDLSEIRTEINKT

-790 ALSELQTENAK
+790 AISELQLSNAK
-801 AKITANKN
+801 AKIEANKN
-809 TAEIKTEMKSKYSE
+809 RAEIKSEMEEKMSE
-823 IQSTQKKLDD
+823 IDAAYKKLNATIRLRGYDVDD
-833 FLKKR
+833 FY
-838 NITQKTLENYYYGGG
+838 NSYGTLNG
-853 AKNDA
+853 AINFK
-858 FYKEGIELL
+858 
-867 ETLQDESEA
+867 DESKMYDDIKKQLEA
-876 YDDLQDK
+876 YDELKAK
-883 YNESVGEINK
+883 YNESTGELNK
-893 LIMTNDDLIDV
+893 LTMTSDDLSDV

-928 QNDILSATDENGKI
+928 QNDILSATDENGKKI
-942 LWASMDKLKE
+942 WSSMEKLEETAK
-952 AATESGKNTVLGL
+952 ESGKNTVLGL
-965 VEGTKDYQ
+965 VEGTKEYQ
-973 GALAKNSQGW
+973 GALAENSQGW
-983 AEIIISEYETGMDMH
+983 AETIISEYEKGMDMH

-1003 MYKRGV
+1003 MHRRGV

>member
-231 GEDQENVAE
+231 GEDEENVAE

-263 LFTLEDTFGFD
+263 LFTLEDTFGFE

-358 EFGIRVKDTSTSTQ
+358 EFGIRSKDTATTTQ
-372 EGFNLLGYG
+372 EGF
-381 VKASAEEIQKAKD
+381 
-394 EIAKLEQNL
+394 KLIGL
-403 SYAKAEQAGFN
+403 D
-414 EKTSELTKQKNAD
+414 AD
-427 KIAEYSSALETAKK
+427 TMRS
-441 KLQILESAGNGAKGT
+441 
-456 IEELQ
+456 
-461 AKFAAGG
+461 KFAAGG

-475 DEVLQALFD
+475 DETLNALFGL
-484 MDDQVAQNQAGVDLF
+484 DDQVKQNQAGVDLF

-670 CAELDEAKE
+670 CAELDKAKE

>member
-338 LENGTAAGT
+338 LANGTAAGT

-358 EFGIRVKDTSTSTQ
+358 EFGIRSKDTATTTQ
-372 EGFNLLGYG
+372 EGF
-381 VKASAEEIQKAKD
+381 
-394 EIAKLEQNL
+394 
-403 SYAKAEQAGFN
+403 
-414 EKTSELTKQKNAD
+414 ELIGLDAD
-427 KIAEYSSALETAKK
+427 TMRS
-441 KLQILESAGNGAKGT
+441 
-456 IEELQ
+456 
-461 AKFAAGG
+461 KFAAGG

-475 DEVLQALFD
+475 DETLNALFGL
-484 MDDQVAQNQAGVDLF
+484 DDQVKQNQAGVDLF

-554 ISPIGKDLYPTAKKA
+554 ISPIGKDLYPIAKKA

-596 AKKARELTTGITNL
+596 AKKAQELTTGITNL

-670 CAELDEAKE
+670 CAELDKAKE

-738 YFKDNIDGFEGT
+738 YFKDNIDGFEDT

>member
-111 DLQKQKEALDKV
+111 DLQKQKEA
-123 KKSAD
+123 
-128 NTDTAL
+128 
-134 SDASKEAENLGK
+134 
-146 KDMSETKKELDDV
+146 LDDV

-358 EFGIRVKDTSTSTQ
+358 EFGIRTKDTATTTQ
-372 EGFNLLGYG
+372 EGF
-381 VKASAEEIQKAKD
+381 
-394 EIAKLEQNL
+394 
-403 SYAKAEQAGFN
+403 
-414 EKTSELTKQKNAD
+414 ELIGLDAD
-427 KIAEYSSALETAKK
+427 TMRS
-441 KLQILESAGNGAKGT
+441 
-456 IEELQ
+456 
-461 AKFAAGG
+461 KFAAGG

-738 YFKDNIDGFEGT
+738 YFKDNIDGFEDT

-801 AKITANKN
+801 AKITAVKER
-809 TAEIKTEMKSKYSE
+809 AELKSEMESKYSKIE
-823 IQSTQKKLDD
+823 AAYAKLHSTIRLRGYDVDD
-833 FLKKR
+833 FY
-838 NITQKTLENYYYGGG
+838 NSYGTLNG
-853 AKNDA
+853 AINFK
-858 FYKEGIELL
+858 
-867 ETLQDESEA
+867 DESKMYDDIKKQLEA
-876 YDDLQDK
+876 YDELKAK
-883 YNESVGEINK
+883 YNESTGELNK
-893 LIMTNDDLIDV
+893 LTMTSDDLSDV

-928 QNDILSATDENGKI
+928 QNDILSATDENGKKI
-942 LWASMDKLKE
+942 WSSMEKLEETAK
-952 AATESGKNTVLGL
+952 ESGKNTVLGL
-965 VEGTKDYQ
+965 VEGTKEYQ
-973 GALAKNSQGW
+973 GALAENSQGW
-983 AEIIISEYETGMDMH
+983 AETIISEYEKGMDMH

-1003 MYKRGV
+1003 MHKRGV

-1146 ATQNFRKANDF
+1146 ATQNFTKANDF